1 MSYYHYRV
9 YSKYDQMVSKKS
21 LKMTKCKMKK
31 IIN

>member
-21 LKMTKCKMKK
+21 LMTKCKMKK